1 MDYNVGPY
9 FVVFGAN
16 SIQMSY
22 LIPITVENILE
33 IDEVFNISID
43 ANSLPLDVFGG
54 DISHAVIKIIDD
66 DRKC

>member
-1 MDYNVGPY
+1 
-9 FVVFGAN
+9 
-16 SIQMSY
+16 MSY